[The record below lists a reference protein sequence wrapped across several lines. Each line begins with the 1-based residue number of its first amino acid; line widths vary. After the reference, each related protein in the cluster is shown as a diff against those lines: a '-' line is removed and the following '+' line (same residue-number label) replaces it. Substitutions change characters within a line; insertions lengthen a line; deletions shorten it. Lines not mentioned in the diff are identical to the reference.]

1 MSERKSNHHRNNV
14 QHSVKRDFSRHARRE
29 EGHRTFWQSLGML
42 GMVGWPIAL
51 ATVGGALL
59 LSRGPDDNPAGG
71 AVGWFLSLVI
81 LTEFNAIA
89 QALWGRPFGR
99 HKIIPEVS
107 PGKGWEGL
115 IGATV

>member
-59 LSRGPDDNPAGG
+59 GRYLDNRFETGVRFTLMLLTAG
-71 AVGWFLSLVI
+71 AIVGSYVAWR
-81 LTEFNAIA
+81 
-89 QALWGRPFGR
+89 ALGGRKP
-99 HKIIPEVS
+99 
-107 PGKGWEGL
+107 
-115 IGATV
+115 